1 MYHTAALA
9 HAANVAD
16 LAVKLKLNSHFLFHC
31 ISSHDSNSGFFV
43 SLIGK
48 SLIKL
53 VYLSFDRLER
63 EYLTDNACLS
73 DKNFLR
79 LNAHFSGS
87 HLAHFVSLFLAV
99 SVTGVS
105 VFGVEDKALSLAAC
119 FSKIFLRN
127 SNRSTLD
134 LVLSKNAGGR
144 AHNVRLHKAEV
155 RFFCRVFLYAAIKT
169 VSLKA
174 LCSTHAA
181 VYILIAVEIF
191 L

>member
-16 LAVKLKLNSHFLFHC
+16 LAVKLKLNSNFLFHC

-63 EYLTDNACLS
+63 KYLTYAACLS

-79 LNAHFSGS
+79 LNAHFSGR
-87 HLAHFVSLFLAV
+87 HLAHFVSLFLTV
-99 SVTGVS
+99 SVAGVS
-105 VFGVEDKALSLAAC
+105 VFGIEDKALSLAAC

-134 LVLSKNAGGR
+134 LILSKNAGG
-144 AHNVRLHKAEV
+144 
-155 RFFCRVFLYAAIKT
+155 
-169 VSLKA
+169 
-174 LCSTHAA
+174 
-181 VYILIAVEIF
+181 
-191 L
+191 